1 MKDSATHALFH
12 APPPINLSTPRVR
25 HYLQHFELE
34 KLFIEELGWDR
45 HAATLEI
52 PIDSHVYTLRGF
64 AEKRGVQIFLCM
76 PDGEGEIPDYATRR
90 KIEKKAT
97 KAAYEHLIIYIDR
110 SRTTQV
116 WQWVSRQPGR
126 PAACREHT
134 YHPDLQTGDALIS
147 KLKAIAIP
155 LNEEEAIDL
164 AGAVQKLRDV
174 FDRDLVTKRFY
185 DHFKREHAAF
195 LKFVKGI
202 VEKGDQAWY
211 ASLMLN
217 RLMFVYFIQGKG
229 FLDGDMKYLA
239 NRLRAVQSR
248 KGKGQFHT
256 FYRYFLLALFQEGF
270 NKRPEARRLDP
281 DLKALLGDVPF
292 LNGGLF
298 ELHEL
303 ETKYPDIDIPD
314 EAFENIFVFFGQYDW
329 TLDTRPLKSGREI
342 NPDVLGYIF
351 EKYINQKQMG
361 AYYTKEDIT
370 GYIGRNTIIP
380 CLFDTARKKCAVAF
394 QGDAAL
400 WRLLRDDPDRY
411 IYPAMRRGVIDP
423 TGAVIP
429 ESVLPDFVQRGM
441 HDPKARMFDR
451 DYNLGQAF
459 IPDEQGFNLAMPTET
474 WREYANRR
482 ARCLEIRDKLADG
495 GIREINDLITC
506 NLDIRQ
512 FAEDAVVAAEG
523 PELLRAFWQA
533 IAGKIPERSN
543 ERFET
548 GLTILDPTCGS
559 GAFLFAALNILEPL
573 YEACMERMQ
582 AFVDDMERSG
592 AHHSPRKFEDFRKIL
607 ADVERHPNRSYFIL
621 KSIIVNNLYGV
632 DIMEEAV
639 EICKLRLFLKL
650 VAQIDRVKELEP
662 LPDIDFNIRAGN
674 TLVGF
679 VSLEEIRSSAEKERA
694 GDLEQVKMLYG
705 QADDAIKHIEESAE
719 IVDRAFRLFHRM
731 QTESSMDAAQ
741 FAESKHDLRKRL
753 KSLTEQLDRYL
764 AAEYGIDLKKQKE
777 YDRWRKSHQPFHW
790 FAEFYGIMSRGGFD
804 VIIGNPPYVEYKDI
818 KKDYSV
824 KGYYTEGCA
833 DLYAFVLERALN
845 LAGNRGGMGMIIPV
859 SIVSTDGFDKL
870 RTLLLSSNSLSWNL
884 NFAERPSKLF
894 NGVEKR
900 LTIWILSKGNKFTSI
915 YLSNYQRWFSQER
928 ETLFHRAC
936 YVLNQEGSSLVN
948 TSLPKL
954 CSKTE
959 LNILHRFSN
968 QRTIKS
974 YFHNEADAIVYYT
987 RKLRYFVQFYD
998 FVPIIKDAT
1007 GNSIDP
1013 SELKKIYVATE
1024 DDRDVLIAILNSN
1037 LFFWFFTLYS
1047 DVRNVNRREIEYFRC
1062 SISLIP
1068 QDIVLELRKVSKSLM
1083 QDFVLH
1089 AKNITSRYGNVGTL
1103 TIQSF
1108 QPRKSK
1114 SIIDSIDVIISKHYG
1129 FTDEE
1134 LDFIINYDI
1143 KYRMGQSGKDEEPS
1157 DEI

>member
-1 MKDSATHALFH
+1 MKDSATQALFH

-25 HYLQHFELE
+25 HYLQHCELE
-34 KLFIEELGWDR
+34 KMLVEELGWDR

-52 PIDSHVYTLRGF
+52 PIDGHVYTLQGF

-76 PDGEGEIPDYATRR
+76 PDGEGKIPDYATRR

-110 SRTTQV
+110 DKTTQV
-116 WQWVSRQPGR
+116 WQWVSRQPGL
-126 PAACREHT
+126 PVACREHT
-134 YHPDLQTGDALIS
+134 YHPGRQTGDSLIR
-147 KLKAIAIP
+147 KLQTIAIP

-164 AGAVQKLRDV
+164 AGAVHKLRDA
-174 FDRDLVTKRFY
+174 FDRDRVTKRFY

-195 LKFVKGI
+195 LTFVKGI
-202 VEKGDQAWY
+202 VDKGDQAWY

-217 RLMFVYFIQGKG
+217 RLMFVYFIQEKG
-229 FLDGDMKYLA
+229 FLDGDPKYLT
-239 NRLRAVQSR
+239 NRLKAVQAR
-248 KGKGQFHT
+248 KGKNQFLT
-256 FYRYFLLALFQEGF
+256 FYRYFLRALFQEGF
-270 NKRPEARRLDP
+270 NKRPEVRRLDP
-281 DLKALLGDVPF
+281 DLKSLLGEVPF

-303 ETKYPDIDIPD
+303 ERKYPDIDISD
-314 EAFENIFVFFGQYDW
+314 EAFENIFAFFGQYDW
-329 TLDTRPLKSGREI
+329 TLDTRPLKNDREI

-394 QGDAAL
+394 QADAAL
-400 WRLLRDDPDRY
+400 WRMLRDDPDRY
-411 IYPAMRRGVIDP
+411 IYPAVRRGVIDA

-429 ESVLPDFVQRGM
+429 ESVLPDFVQKGM
-441 HDPKARMFDR
+441 HDPKARMFTR

-459 IPDEQGFNLAMPTET
+459 IPDEQGFNLALPTET

-482 ARCLEIRDKLADG
+482 ARCLEIRDKLTDG

-512 FAEDAVVAAEG
+512 FAEDVVVAAEG

-573 YEACMERMQ
+573 YEACLERMQ
-582 AFVDDMERSG
+582 AFVDDLERSG
-592 AHHSPRKFEDFRKIL
+592 THHSPRKFEDFRKIL

-679 VSLEEIRSSAEKERA
+679 VSLEEIRSSAEKE
-694 GDLEQVKMLYG
+694 LTG
-705 QADDAIKHIEESAE
+705 QHRLIFGEAEDAIKRIDDEAK
-719 IVDRAFRLFHRM
+719 IVDRAFRLFHQM
-731 QTESSMDAAQ
+731 QTEYSMDAAQ
-741 FAESKHDLRKRL
+741 FAQSKHDLRSRL
-753 KSLTEQLDRYL
+753 KNLTEQLDRYL

-804 VIIGNPPYVEYKDI
+804 VIIGNPPYVEYKNVKQQFSI
-818 KKDYSV
+818 
-824 KGYYTEGCA
+824 KGYHTEDCA

-845 LAGNRGGMGMIIPV
+845 LISNRGFMGMIIPV
-859 SIVSTDGFDKL
+859 SIVSADGFDKL
-870 RTLLLSSNSLSWNL
+870 RTLLLSSNSTSWSL

-900 LTIWILSKGNKFTSI
+900 LTIWLLSKGNYSRSLC
-915 YLSNYQRWFSQER
+915 LSNYQRWFSQER
-928 ETLFHRAC
+928 ETLFHKAS
-936 YVLNQEGSSLVN
+936 YVLNREDLALVN
-948 TSLPKL
+948 SSLPKA
-954 CSKTE
+954 CSTTE
-959 LNILHRFSN
+959 LNILNRISN
-968 QRTIKS
+968 QRPIKS
-974 YFHNEADAIVYYT
+974 YFRNEADATVYYT

-998 FVPIIKDAT
+998 FIPIIKDAY
-1007 GNSIDP
+1007 GNSIEP
-1013 SELKKIYVATE
+1013 SELKKIHVANE
-1024 DDRDVLIAILNSN
+1024 KDKDVLIAVLNSN

-1047 DVRNVNRREIEYFRC
+1047 DVRNVNRREIDSFPC
-1062 SISLIP
+1062 SINLLP
-1068 QDIVLELRKVSKSLM
+1068 KNIVSELRGIRKSLM
-1083 QDFVLH
+1083 RDFVLH
-1089 AKNITSRYGNVGTL
+1089 AKDVTSRYGNAGEL

-1108 QPRKSK
+1108 QPRQSK
-1114 SIIDSIDVIISKHYG
+1114 SIIDSIDVIIAKHYG

-1143 KYRMGQSGKDEEPS
+1143 KYRMGQNGQDDEQT
-1157 DEI
+1157 DEM